1 MKYFLKYSFLF
12 ICIFC
17 FLTAG
22 NTQQNK
28 KTKAKIA
35 ASKKVATNKKK
46 KSVKSNKGKKKAKK
60 IKFEEKWQ
68 GST

>member
-22 NTQQNK
+22 NTQQKNK
-28 KTKAKIA
+28 KNAKIT
-35 ASKKVATNKKK
+35 ASKKVGTSKKK
-46 KSVKSNKGKKKAKK
+46 KTVKSSKGKKKAKK
-60 IKFEEKWQ
+60 SQ
-68 GST
+68 GSS

>member
-22 NTQQNK
+22 NSQQKNK

-35 ASKKVATNKKK
+35 ASKKVGTNKKK
-46 KSVKSNKGKKKAKK
+46 K
-60 IKFEEKWQ
+60 
-68 GST
+68 TC